1 MNIDFNVEIKGLNG
15 KKIPREKIIAAEQ
28 LSNLVLSDRGGAAK
42 TAREAYQ
49 INGLMQR
56 IACATKPVD
65 VTEDEIKLLEKVLDS
80 AISQKTVSTFL
91 VGRLFGILEGKTEDK

>member
-15 KKIPREKIIAAEQ
+15 EAIPGDKIIAAEQ
-28 LSNLVLSDRGGAAK
+28 LSNLTLSDRGAAK

-56 IACATKPVD
+56 IACAKEPVD
-65 VTEDEIKLLEKVLDS
+65 VSEDEIKLLEKMLDS

-91 VGRLFGILEGKTEDK
+91 VGRLFGILEGKS